1 MDPRRLPSL
10 ADVPRAVLIVIAGW
24 ITASTLGGTL
34 WAQTPAVTW
43 PGASTPQANGT
54 VLQVPID
61 PKLTVTMPNG
71 AVQPISR
78 RSKLW
83 LTVDT
88 RWANNYGYRPIEV
101 TVLSPKPLT
110 ADRQVTFRLYARWWT
125 STSGTFTVE
134 QDFELPTGST
144 SATATLALPQYQL
157 ATQVFWW
164 DVWIDGVKDRDLS
177 LDEDVANNTM
187 LGGLGASAGLSCL
200 IVGQAN
206 NKRTLLTSGTLE
218 FDFLSLPVASFP
230 QRWID
235 YTCLDVVT
243 LSHEESLLLSQA
255 NPGAL
260 EALRRWV
267 HAGGLLWVT
276 DIGSKLE
283 QLGELSKLLG
293 LDPALIEMTN
303 DDNGQ
308 AEGGSD
314 EASVKTG
321 WRPRRFSRSN
331 SQGQSV
337 TFMNVNT
344 GRSRVERDPVR
355 IDRLRNDR
363 NYVITEQRYEPIEE
377 RRARRRP
384 ADSARW
390 FVEQRYGLGTVRA
403 FREPIDVVFA
413 GSAKLAQNVGAVTP
427 YGGPV
432 VMEGNISDFTVSSDG
447 QDDDDSEPTALSL
460 ALRSA
465 PRWEERHGMTPDA
478 ANADFAKLLVP
489 GVGTAP
495 VSEFQVL
502 ITLFVLVIGP
512 ANFWLLKRY
521 RRLHL
526 LVLTVPVA
534 AIVTTVGLFA
544 YAILSDGFGTKVRA
558 HSFTTLDQR
567 SGASASWSRLSYYS
581 GFAPGD
587 GLSVPSD
594 VAMYP
599 VVPGWNESGVD
610 TSIGVSRELLWEPD
624 EAKLTRGWLRSRT
637 PTQYLAIRSGKSSR
651 KLELLAARDKMR
663 ATNRLGADIQ
673 FVLTIGA
680 DQKLFVGENI
690 ASGGRTNLEPIAR
703 NDAIRRLRDLVVKNT
718 PQAPEA
724 LADVE
729 SDFAET
735 QRWQRQRN
743 YGGRYGSAY
752 GGERLGT
759 NLAQGALAQ
768 LAGLEGT
775 PALQLPPRSF
785 VAVTRTGMDVPLG
798 ISGAT
803 ELASFHVIVGRW

>member
-1 MDPRRLPSL
+1 MDPCSL
-10 ADVPRAVLIVIAGW
+10 ASLVNVQRAVLIAIAGW

-34 WAQTPAVTW
+34 WAQNAAVTW

-54 VLQVPID
+54 VLQVPVD
-61 PKLTVTMPNG
+61 PKLRVTLPNG
-71 AVQPISR
+71 VVQPISR

-101 TVLSPKPLT
+101 TVSSPTPLT

-125 STSGTFTVE
+125 STSGTTTVE

-144 SATATLALPQYQL
+144 SATTTLALPQYQL

-164 DVWIDGVKDRDLS
+164 DVWVDGVKDRDLS

-187 LGGLGASAGLSCL
+187 LGGIGASAGLSCL

-230 QRWID
+230 KRWID
-235 YTCLDVVT
+235 YTCLDVVA
-243 LSHEESLLLSQA
+243 LSHGELLLLSQV
-255 NPGAL
+255 NPDAV
-260 EALRRWV
+260 EAMRRWV
-267 HAGGLLWVT
+267 NAGGFLWVT
-276 DIGSKLE
+276 DVGSKLE
-283 QLGELSKLLG
+283 QLGELSKLFG
-293 LDPALIEMTN
+293 LDESLIEMP
-303 DDNGQ
+303 DSDNGQ
-308 AEGGSD
+308 TEGGSD
-314 EASVKTG
+314 ERSVNSG

-331 SQGQSV
+331 SQGQAV

-344 GRSRVERDPVR
+344 GRTRVERDPER

-403 FREPIDVVFA
+403 FRETKDAVLA
-413 GSAKLAQNVGAVTP
+413 GPVNVGLLMPTGQPFGVNGGFAEFAV
-427 YGGPV
+427 GA
-432 VMEGNISDFTVSSDG
+432 NG

-460 ALRSA
+460 ALRAA
-465 PRWEERHGMTPDA
+465 PRWEDRHGMTPDA

-512 ANFWLLKRY
+512 ANFWLLKRVG
-521 RRLHL
+521 RLHL
-526 LVLTVPVA
+526 LVLTVPLA
-534 AIVTTVGLFA
+534 ALVTTVALFA
-544 YAILSDGFGTKVRA
+544 YAIVSDGFGTRVRA
-558 HSFTTLDQR
+558 HTFTTLDQR
-567 SGASASWSRLSYYS
+567 SGNSASWSRLSYYS

-599 VVPGWNESGVD
+599 VVPGWHESGVD

-673 FVLTIGA
+673 FVLAIDGE
-680 DQKLFVGENI
+680 QSLFAGENI
-690 ASGGRTNLEPIAR
+690 ADGGRTNLDAIAR
-703 NDAIRRLRDLVVKNT
+703 NDAIRRLRDLVMKNT

-752 GGERLGT
+752 GSERLGT

-775 PALQLPPRSF
+775 PALQLPPRSY
-785 VAVTRTGMDVPLG
+785 VAVTRTGVDVALG
-798 ISGAT
+798 TSDAT